1 MLATSCFSRL
11 SRLFTSAK
19 CELPVAPRS
28 TRGDLIGRLDQ
39 PHAQPA
45 AGGLHVGTAAVA
57 PVEVDRAVGALLVA
71 LALEGRPGDG
81 ALDVGEVPDPLA
93 RHVDVPAVVGVVTH
107 ALLRACRIIAGQ
119 PRPLAI
125 PVREVRS

>member
-1 MLATSCFSRL
+1 MLATSSFSRP
-11 SRLFTSAK
+11 SRLFTSAQ
-19 CELPVAPRS
+19 CSLPGAPRS
-28 TRGDLIGRLDQ
+28 TRGDLGRLDQ

-71 LALEGRPGDG
+71 LALEGRPGYG

-107 ALLRACRIIAGQ
+107 ALLRACSIIAGQ
-119 PRPLAI
+119 PHHL
-125 PVREVRS
+125 